1 MEILGMVEE
10 ILDYGP
16 LCDNCLGRFFGKRS
30 FGLSNRERGRAL
42 RIAYALKK
50 DIPYEEECEPC
61 WICNDLL
68 KNTDLWA
75 KRVEDALSPYEFD
88 TFLIG
93 TRMPPLISE
102 SEEMVWSDLSL
113 LSPEPIKA
121 EVNREVGK
129 KVSEMSGWKFDPEKP
144 DVVAIIDLSGDMVEV
159 QLNPLF
165 FRGRYLKYVRG
176 IPQTHWDCRK
186 CRGEGC
192 EECNFTGKQYPE
204 SVEELI
210 GMAVIKAFDA
220 ENVILH
226 GSGRE
231 DIDARML
238 GTGRPFVMEALNPKK
253 RRYDLDKL
261 EEDINSIGDGK
272 VAVRDLSW
280 CTRRDVERVKSN
292 KAYKKYRILVDIDT
306 LSAVNDLESAI
317 SNLKGREIN
326 QRTPVR
332 VSHRRADRVRKR
344 RVLDISLIGEEEGRY
359 LIEVLGDA
367 GLYIKELI
375 SGDNGRTNPSLAG
388 LLDTRADVVTLDV
401 IEVIED
407 ETGISVPENPK

>member
-1 MEILGMVEE
+1 MDIIKLVEE
-10 ILDYGP
+10 ILEYGP
-16 LCDNCLGRFFGKRS
+16 VCNSCLGRFFGKRS
-30 FGLSNRERGRAL
+30 FALSNKERGRAL
-42 RIAYALKK
+42 RIAYSLKK
-50 DIPYEEECEPC
+50 DIPYEEEENVC
-61 WICNDLL
+61 WICNDML
-68 KNTDLWA
+68 KNIDPWA
-75 KRVEDALSPYEFD
+75 ERVVNELSPYEFD

-93 TRMPPLISE
+93 TRLPPLISE
-102 SEEMVWSDLSL
+102 SEEMIWSDLSL
-113 LSPEPIKA
+113 LSPEPFKA
-121 EVNREVGK
+121 ELNREVGK
-129 KVSEMSGWKFDPEKP
+129 KVYEMTGWKFDPEKP
-144 DVVAIIDLSGDMVEV
+144 DVVAIIDLTNDEVEV

-210 GMAVIKAFDA
+210 GKAAIVAFEA
-220 ENVILH
+220 EKIILH

-238 GTGRPFVMEALNPKK
+238 GTGRPFVMEVQNPRK
-253 RRYDLDKL
+253 RKYSLDKL
-261 EEDINSIGDGK
+261 ETDINATAEGK
-272 VAVRDLSW
+272 VEARDLSW
-280 CTRRDVERVKSN
+280 CTRRDVERVKSS

-306 LSAVNDLESAI
+306 LSSVNDLESAI
-317 SNLKGREIN
+317 SNLKGIEIN

-344 RVLDISLIGEEEGRY
+344 RVLDISLVGREEGRY

-375 SGDNGRTNPSLAG
+375 SGDEGRTKPNLSE
-388 LLDTRADVVTLDV
+388 LLNARAEVVTLDV
-401 IEVIED
+401 IEVIEN
-407 ETGISVPENPK
+407 EKAVSVPDNPN

>member
-1 MEILGMVEE
+1 
-10 ILDYGP
+10 
-16 LCDNCLGRFFGKRS
+16 
-30 FGLSNRERGRAL
+30 
-42 RIAYALKK
+42 
-50 DIPYEEECEPC
+50 
-61 WICNDLL
+61 
-68 KNTDLWA
+68 
-75 KRVEDALSPYEFD
+75 
-88 TFLIG
+88 
-93 TRMPPLISE
+93 
-102 SEEMVWSDLSL
+102 
-113 LSPEPIKA
+113 
-121 EVNREVGK
+121 
-129 KVSEMSGWKFDPEKP
+129 
-144 DVVAIIDLSGDMVEV
+144 VEV

-165 FRGRYLKYVRG
+165 FRGRYLKFVRG

-192 EECNFTGKQYPE
+192 EECNFIGKQYLE

-210 GMAVIKAFDA
+210 GKAVVKAFDA

-238 GTGRPFVMEALNPKK
+238 GTGRPFVMEAMNPRK
-253 RRYDLDKL
+253 RHYDLDKL
-261 EEDINSIGDGK
+261 EDEINSVADGK

-317 SNLKGREIN
+317 NSLKGREIN

-332 VSHRRADRVRKR
+332 VSHRRADKVRKR
-344 RVLDISLIGEEEGRY
+344 RVLDISLIGVEDGKY

-375 SGDNGRTNPSLAG
+375 SGDKERTTPSLSE
-388 LLDTRADVVTLDV
+388 LLGTKAEVVTLDV

-407 ETGISVPENPK
+407 ENNDNATGQT